1 MLFELIQTVKG
12 SPRMAEGFPFVCSPF
27 EHVSGHP
34 LFGLKRQIHQRLK
47 VIQTE
52 RSSIA
57 PFPRLI
63 PPFSLT
69 FCQIVALMLHT
80 PECVDGDLR
89 HPQR

>member
-47 VIQTE
+47 VIQTK
-52 RSSIA
+52 RSAIA
-57 PFPRLI
+57 PFLGLI
-63 PPFSLT
+63 PPLSLT
-69 FCQIVALMLHT
+69 LSKMVALMLAHT
-80 PECVDGDLR
+80 R
-89 HPQR
+89 TR